1 MQRQVKQS
9 LQLRSMLQQGLFSFP
24 LFVIAHFPFLLSVR
38 SSDAI
43 AADPNFFQTAACC
56 FIKCFPDFCRCMDFT
71 TPPRRPF
78 PVKFPRKV
86 SLLHCITL
94 FWEFNQIFQLH
105 TEFTNIYS
113 SVAFEPSSV
122 IFTVFR
128 PLFSPVFS
136 LFLFSSDG
144 LKILFQKCTNSP
156 GFYKKFS

>member
-1 MQRQVKQS
+1 MPL
-9 LQLRSMLQQGLFSFP
+9 LQIR
-24 LFVIAHFPFLLSVR
+24 I
-38 SSDAI
+38 I
-43 AADPNFFQTAACC
+43 FQTAACC

-94 FWEFNQIFQLH
+94 FREFNQIFQLH

>member
-1 MQRQVKQS
+1 MPL
-9 LQLRSMLQQGLFSFP
+9 LQIR
-24 LFVIAHFPFLLSVR
+24 I
-38 SSDAI
+38 I
-43 AADPNFFQTAACC
+43 FQTAACC
-56 FIKCFPDFCRCMDFT
+56 FIKCFLDFCRCMDFT
-71 TPPRRPF
+71 TPTRRPF

-94 FWEFNQIFQLH
+94 FCEFNQIFQLH

-136 LFLFSSDG
+136 LFLFSSCSY
-144 LKILFQKCTNSP
+144 KISCINWLICSTVERNVFPRCSTSNDP
-156 GFYKKFS
+156 PTYIVGFRFPASHSLTDSFRLMYLYS